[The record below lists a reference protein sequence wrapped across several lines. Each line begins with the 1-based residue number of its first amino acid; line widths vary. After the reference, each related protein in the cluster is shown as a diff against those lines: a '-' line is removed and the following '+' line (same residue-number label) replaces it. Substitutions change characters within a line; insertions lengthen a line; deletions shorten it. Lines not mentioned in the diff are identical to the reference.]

1 MQPTVNS
8 PAGMPR
14 LPGGAPSHQNSAGFA
29 SFAMLFSFP
38 IMSFFLLAAALF
50 RACVRDVAEPDI
62 WWHLRNAQYLLQ
74 SHGLPRTDM
83 YSLGAAGSPWINHEW
98 LAELPF
104 YLGFQWAGLR
114 GLVAVYFSLLL
125 LLFAGVY
132 YRTSK
137 AGENCKD
144 AVLLS
149 MAGILLGVV
158 SIGPRMLLFGWLCMV
173 GLLTLLDHFRR
184 CDRGLGLLPPLFAL
198 WINLHGS
205 WVYGMVVFGIAI
217 VAGLVGGEWG
227 QVAAVRWSPAQ
238 LRKLWLSLGASLA
251 ALFVNPFGYKLVLYP
266 FDLLFRQQSNLK
278 NIEEWQSVDF
288 NTANG
293 RLAMTVIFVVLAAA
307 WLSRR
312 QWRLDQVLLTG
323 FALWGALSHVRLL
336 FFAGLVLPPVLAH
349 HIRFF
354 SPYER
359 EKDKPWLNAAIM
371 AGVVAGLIWFYP
383 SEAKLQQKISHKY
396 PAAALSYMEQNHLTG
411 RLFNSYGWGGYLEW
425 YAPRL
430 KPFIDGRADIF
441 VYNGS
446 FDEYLQVGRVQ
457 RPLEVLDKYQFDY
470 VLYEPQTPL
479 AYLLEHDPGWRTKY
493 QDQTAV
499 LFERVP
505 MAATAPPAAGA
516 PN

>member
-1 MQPTVNS
+1 
-8 PAGMPR
+8 
-14 LPGGAPSHQNSAGFA
+14 
-29 SFAMLFSFP
+29 
-38 IMSFFLLAAALF
+38 
-50 RACVRDVAEPDI
+50 
-62 WWHLRNAQYLLQ
+62 
-74 SHGLPRTDM
+74 
-83 YSLGAAGSPWINHEW
+83 
-98 LAELPF
+98 
-104 YLGFQWAGLR
+104 
-114 GLVAVYFSLLL
+114 
-125 LLFAGVY
+125 
-132 YRTSK
+132 
-137 AGENCKD
+137 
-144 AVLLS
+144 
-149 MAGILLGVV
+149 
-158 SIGPRMLLFGWLCMV
+158 
-173 GLLTLLDHFRR
+173 
-184 CDRGLGLLPPLFAL
+184 
-198 WINLHGS
+198 
-205 WVYGMVVFGIAI
+205 
-217 VAGLVGGEWG
+217 
-227 QVAAVRWSPAQ
+227 
-238 LRKLWLSLGASLA
+238 
-251 ALFVNPFGYKLVLYP
+251 LYP

-383 SEAKLQQKISHKY
+383 PEAKLQQKISHKY